1 MIYDCGKQR
10 FRALFLFN
18 PPKFMAGYD
27 GESGDSLAHPFIQKK
42 NQPSASDGWPMDN
55 DQWIVIVLVSIPI
68 FY

>member
-1 MIYDCGKQR
+1 
-10 FRALFLFN
+10 
-18 PPKFMAGYD
+18 MAGYD